1 MGKVVTSGGLNEF
14 ISSGKHEEIKADPK
28 PKPVKEAPPL
38 EVVKTSDP
46 LSAQVQEVKPP
57 PDEEYKDDDPE
68 TQAAL
73 EKDEKARKAI
83 NRKHKEA
90 MSFKAL
96 AEKRA
101 AELSDAE
108 EFAKGQWNEKRLS
121 DERAA
126 QLEKELA
133 DLKKGATPVVQ
144 KSEKGK
150 PDPKVFVDDK
160 GQFKSFEYAEAL
172 AEWAATKAVED
183 DRAKQVQERRQNE
196 AAQAEALAR
205 QRVAETEK
213 RHPDFK
219 EVVAAAD
226 VRTHNDVIAFLSANE
241 HIGEV
246 SYYLAK
252 NPEYL
257 ARINAMHPYAA
268 IAELGELIATQ
279 FKKPPKATG
288 DKPLAEVVTSTAP
301 PPIKT
306 LSSAGTVNT
315 NVDPAK
321 MSYRELRA
329 YERERRRR
337 A

>member
-1 MGKVVTSGGLNEF
+1 MAKVITSGGLNEF
-14 ISSGKHEEIKADPK
+14 IETGKHEEIKADPK
-28 PKPVKEAPPL
+28 PKREAQAPPL
-38 EVVKTSDP
+38 EIKDKP
-46 LSAQVQEVKPP
+46 AADAKEPVKPG
-57 PDEEYKDDDPE
+57 PDDEYVDDDPE
-68 TQAAL
+68 VQARIKL
-73 EKDEKARKAI
+73 DEKFRKAI
-83 NRKHKEA
+83 GKKHSEA
-90 MSFKAL
+90 LSFKAL
-96 AEKRA
+96 ADKRA

-121 DERAA
+121 DDRAA
-126 QLEKELA
+126 QLERELA
-133 DLKKGATPVVQ
+133 ELKKGATPVVP
-144 KSEKGK
+144 KADKGK
-150 PDPKVFVDDK
+150 PDPKLFVDDK

-183 DRAKQVQERRQNE
+183 DRTKQAQERRQNE

-241 HIGEV
+241 HIGDV

-252 NPEYL
+252 HPEYL

-279 FKKPPKATG
+279 FKKPLKEKGDEPKS
-288 DKPLAEVVTSTAP
+288 EVVTSTAP